1 MSKVEEIGAAIT
13 SLAAQERAVVSLLPT
28 ILPELDGDA
37 AWERI
42 INDSRP
48 RLALSNYIDEIKA
61 GIAARTLELRE
72 MSDEE
77 FRRHEG
83 HPEGPRSFGG
93 FTPTYRQRLSARPR
107 PRTKRSPKIQ
117 PIRVFIWNGFAPT
130 PEHGPC
136 E

>member
-13 SLAAQERAVVSLLPT
+13 SLSAQERAVVSLLPT

-77 FRRHEG
+77 FRRHE
-83 HPEGPRSFGG
+83 
-93 FTPTYRQRLSARPR
+93 
-107 PRTKRSPKIQ
+107 
-117 PIRVFIWNGFAPT
+117 
-130 PEHGPC
+130 
-136 E
+136 